1 MSPFESEPASL
12 GQVFTKGENP
22 FPISKLFQP
31 FNFGPFPHSHRIV
44 MAPLTRMRAD
54 SSLGSVLPQFS
65 AKYYADRASMSGTFL
80 ISEGTVI
87 APYATG
93 RKTVPGIWRR
103 EQVKRWR
110 EVSFLL
116 GLAAGYG

>member
-1 MSPFESEPASL
+1 MSPFESGPASL
-12 GQVFTKGENP
+12 GEALPKGEQI
-22 FPISKLFQP
+22 FSPIPKLFQP
-31 FNFGPFPHSHRIV
+31 FNLGPFSLSHRII

-65 AKYYADRASMSGTFL
+65 AKYYADRASMSGTFV
-80 ISEGTVI
+80 ISEGTII

-93 RKTVPGIWRR
+93 RRTVPGIWSR

-110 EVSFLL
+110 EVSFPLC
-116 GLAAGYG
+116 LASG